1 MAEPAATGDE
11 FQRELLELFAAEAYE
26 WLAQIQQALA
36 RFQASLDPSVKF
48 DALDIISRGITSLG
62 GSAATVDLPAIQELV
77 FGLLP
82 LLEQLRG
89 ADSVDVN
96 DTLANL
102 RDALANITGL
112 VASNTGIPATVTF
125 EAHKPDLRQA
135 KEFLHALHTL
145 RRVQMRTTPV
155 ARSVT
160 DNVIR
165 RVQQDL
171 ERGFSQVDTPTILAQ
186 VDEVCRDH
194 DDFVRLVQSTLPALS
209 AAVAALKSMSR
220 PPTLN
225 RPPDQTMEWLHTV
238 NQLVDQARQRDAVP
252 LLHFFQGLSSF
263 IKIVTERRLAISAQ
277 RFGAVETR
285 LGGMASIAQAW
296 LEAERAERAAIVH
309 LLAA

>member
-1 MAEPAATGDE
+1 MADPVTGDE

-48 DALDIISRGITSLG
+48 DALDVISRGITSLG

-89 ADSVDVN
+89 ADSVDAN
-96 DTLANL
+96 DTLAKL
-102 RDALANITGL
+102 RDSLANITGL
-112 VASNTGIPATVTF
+112 VASNTGITATVTF
-125 EAHKPDLRQA
+125 EAQKPDLHHA

-145 RRVQMRTTPV
+145 RRAQMRAAPV

-171 ERGFSQVDTPTILAQ
+171 ERGVSQVDTPTILAQ
-186 VDEVCRDH
+186 VNEVCRDH

-220 PPTLN
+220 ESTSS
-225 RPPDQTMEWLHTV
+225 RPPDQTTEWLHTV
-238 NQLVDQARQRDAVP
+238 DQLMDQARQRDAVP

-263 IKIVTERRLAISAQ
+263 IKIVTENRLAISGQ

-296 LEAERAERAAIVH
+296 LEAERVERAAIVQ

>member
-186 VDEVCRDH
+186 VNEVCRDH

>member
-225 RPPDQTMEWLHTV
+225 RPPDQTTEWLHTV

>member
-1 MAEPAATGDE
+1 MADPVTGDE

-36 RFQASLDPSVKF
+36 RFQASLDPSVKL
-48 DALDIISRGITSLG
+48 DALDVISRGITSLG

-96 DTLANL
+96 DTLAKL
-102 RDALANITGL
+102 RDSLANITGL
-112 VASNTGIPATVTF
+112 VASNTGIAATVTF
-125 EAHKPDLRQA
+125 EAQKPDLHHA
-135 KEFLHALHTL
+135 KAFLHALHTL
-145 RRVQMRTTPV
+145 RRAQMRAASA

-165 RVQQDL
+165 RVQRDIEQ
-171 ERGFSQVDTPTILAQ
+171 GVSQVDTPTILAQ

-220 PPTLN
+220 ESPSI
-225 RPPDQTMEWLHTV
+225 RPPDQATEWLHTV
-238 NQLVDQARQRDAVP
+238 DQLVDQARQRDAVP

-263 IKIVTERRLAISAQ
+263 IKIVTEHRLTISAQ

-296 LEAERAERAAIVH
+296 LEAERAERAAIVQ

>member
-1 MAEPAATGDE
+1 MAEPAAAGND

-89 ADSVDVN
+89 PDSAN
-96 DTLANL
+96 ASDTLANL
-102 RDALANITGL
+102 RDSLANITGL
-112 VASNTGIPATVTF
+112 VASNTGMPATVTF

-135 KEFLHALHTL
+135 KEFLQALHTL
-145 RRVQMRTTPV
+145 RRTQMRAV
-155 ARSVT
+155 HVSRSVT
-160 DNVIR
+160 DSVIR

-171 ERGFSQVDTPTILAQ
+171 EHGLSQVHAPTILAQ
-186 VDEVCRDH
+186 LDDVCRSNDA
-194 DDFVRLVQSTLPALS
+194 FVHRVQSALPDLC
-209 AAVAALKSMSR
+209 AAVTAMRSMLR
-220 PPTLN
+220 QPVQIL
-225 RPPDQTMEWLHTV
+225 PPDQTAKWLHAV
-238 NQLVDQARQRDAVP
+238 DQLTEQARQREAAP
-252 LLHFFQGLSSF
+252 LHHFFQGLSSF
-263 IKIVTERRLAISAQ
+263 IKIATERRLAVSTQ

-285 LGGMASIAQAW
+285 LNGIASMAHAW
-296 LEAERAERAAIVH
+296 LEAERAEREAIVQ

>member
-225 RPPDQTMEWLHTV
+225 RPPDQTMEWHHTV

>member
-285 LGGMASIAQAW
+285 LGGMASIA
-296 LEAERAERAAIVH
+296 
-309 LLAA
+309 

>member
-145 RRVQMRTTPV
+145 RRQLEPEGTQPGTTFKVKGKGMPDVSGRGRGDLLVTVQGVTPKKLSKEQ
-155 ARSVT
+155 RKL
-160 DNVIR
+160 
-165 RVQQDL
+165 L
-171 ERGFSQVDTPTILAQ
+171 EQLAA
-186 VDEVCRDH
+186 
-194 DDFVRLVQSTLPALS
+194 TLPAQ
-209 AAVAALKSMSR
+209 KFE
-220 PPTLN
+220 PT
-225 RPPDQTMEWLHTV
+225 RR
-238 NQLVDQARQRDAVP
+238 ADAEEDRGI
-252 LLHFFQGLSSF
+252 FG
-263 IKIVTERRLAISAQ
+263 KI
-277 RFGAVETR
+277 FG
-285 LGGMASIAQAW
+285 
-296 LEAERAERAAIVH
+296 
-309 LLAA
+309 

>member
-11 FQRELLELFAAEAYE
+11 FQRELLELFATEAYE

-145 RRVQMRTTPV
+145 RRAQMRAAPV

-186 VDEVCRDH
+186 VNEVCRDH

>member
-145 RRVQMRTTPV
+145 RRAQMRAAPV

-209 AAVAALKSMSR
+209 AAVAALKTVSR

-225 RPPDQTMEWLHTV
+225 RHPDQTTEWLHTV